1 VKIRISTFVSCFTSN
16 YLRFVNEQ
24 ERLIILIVENIES
37 IPFEARKDSALIFN
51 NLMRKNI
58 ANFASYMLENF
69 DIVKRLIEGYEQ
81 PDAALNCGSMIREC
95 IRHNSLASAILSSE
109 YLWKFFDS
117 YVHFPNFEVASD
129 AFNSLRD
136 LLVTVKN
143 KSISSA
149 FLDAHFTE
157 VFMHYEIL
165 LKKGNYVTRRR
176 ALKLLGELLLDRSNF
191 NIMIRFIASREHLK
205 VMLPP
210 SCSTLPCPNTD
221 IPSNHFMA
229 TSGLIILRGFA

>member
-1 VKIRISTFVSCFTSN
+1 
-16 YLRFVNEQ
+16 LQ
-24 ERLIILIVENIES
+24 EGLIVLLVENIES

-58 ANFASYMLENF
+58 ANFSSYMLENF

-95 IRHNSLASAILSSE
+95 IRHNALASAILNSE
-109 YLWKFFDS
+109 YLWKFFDT

-129 AFNSLRD
+129 AFNSMRD

-149 FLDAHFTE
+149 FLDMHFDD
-157 VFMHYEIL
+157 VFQHYEVL
-165 LKKGNYVTRRR
+165 LRKGNYVTRRR
-176 ALKLLGELLLDRSNF
+176 ALKLLGELLLDRTNF
-191 NIMIRFIASREHLK
+191 NVMIRYIASREHLK
-205 VMLPP
+205 ASSQ
-210 SCSTLPCPNTD
+210 SCVD
-221 IPSNHFMA
+221 IYHHY
-229 TSGLIILRGFA
+229 

>member
-1 VKIRISTFVSCFTSN
+1 
-16 YLRFVNEQ
+16 
-24 ERLIILIVENIES
+24 
-37 IPFEARKDSALIFN
+37 
-51 NLMRKNI
+51 MRKNI
-58 ANFASYMLENF
+58 ANFAGYVSDNF

-95 IRHNSLASAILSSE
+95 IRHSNLATAILNSE

-143 KSISSA
+143 KTISST
-149 FLDAHFTE
+149 FLETHFDE
-157 VFMHYEIL
+157 VFGHYEVL

-191 NIMIRFIASREHLK
+191 NVMIRFIASRDHLK
-205 VMLPP
+205 VMSCGLGWAGLPLCRTFLQLMRLF
-210 SCSTLPCPNTD
+210 SIYNTWKLPLCVDVSILPWAKHL
-221 IPSNHFMA
+221 PFHLEFH
-229 TSGLIILRGFA
+229 LIK

>member
-1 VKIRISTFVSCFTSN
+1 MIA
-16 YLRFVNEQ
+16 
-24 ERLIILIVENIES
+24 LIVENIES

-58 ANFASYMLENF
+58 ANFAGYVSDNF

-95 IRHNSLASAILSSE
+95 IRHSNLATSILNSE

-143 KSISSA
+143 KTISST
-149 FLDAHFTE
+149 FLETHFDE
-157 VFMHYEIL
+157 VFGHYEVL

-191 NIMIRFIASREHLK
+191 NVMIRFIASRDHLK
-205 VMLPP
+205 VM
-210 SCSTLPCPNTD
+210 SCGLGCLYITLFFNY
-221 IPSNHFMA
+221 SNCSPYTIHEHYLCALTCRSYHVQNIYPF
-229 TSGLIILRGFA
+229 I

>member
-1 VKIRISTFVSCFTSN
+1 M
-16 YLRFVNEQ
+16 
-24 ERLIILIVENIES
+24 ENIES

-58 ANFASYMLENF
+58 ANFAQYMLENF

-95 IRHNSLASAILSSE
+95 IRHNSLASAILNSE

-205 VMLPP
+205 VMLAL
-210 SCSTLPCPNTD
+210 SCPVLYFLVLSCT
-221 IPSNHFMA
+221 F
-229 TSGLIILRGFA
+229 

>member
-1 VKIRISTFVSCFTSN
+1 M
-16 YLRFVNEQ
+16 
-24 ERLIILIVENIES
+24 ES

-58 ANFASYMLENF
+58 ANFSSYMLENF

-95 IRHNSLASAILSSE
+95 IRHNALASAILNSE

-129 AFNSLRD
+129 AFNSMRD

-149 FLDAHFTE
+149 FLDMHFQE
-157 VFMHYEIL
+157 VFQHYEVL
-165 LKKGNYVTRRR
+165 LRKGNYVTRRR
-176 ALKLLGELLLDRSNF
+176 ALKLLGELLLDRTNF
-191 NIMIRFIASREHLK
+191 NVMIRYIASREHLK
-205 VMLPP
+205 ASYRKCCRTYCL
-210 SCSTLPCPNTD
+210 LKAQ
-221 IPSNHFMA
+221 HKKEEK
-229 TSGLIILRGFA
+229 

>member
-1 VKIRISTFVSCFTSN
+1 M
-16 YLRFVNEQ
+16 L
-24 ERLIILIVENIES
+24 VENIES

-58 ANFASYMLENF
+58 ANFSSYMLENF

-95 IRHNSLASAILSSE
+95 IRHNALASAILNSE

-129 AFNSLRD
+129 AFNSMRD

-149 FLDAHFTE
+149 FLDMHFEE
-157 VFMHYEIL
+157 VFQHYEVL
-165 LKKGNYVTRRR
+165 LRKGNYVTRRR
-176 ALKLLGELLLDRSNF
+176 ALKLLGELLLDRTNF
-191 NIMIRFIASREHLK
+191 NVMIRYIASREHLK
-205 VMLPP
+205 ASYRKCCRIYCLFKAQ
-210 SCSTLPCPNTD
+210 
-221 IPSNHFMA
+221 HKKEEK
-229 TSGLIILRGFA
+229 

>member
-1 VKIRISTFVSCFTSN
+1 M
-16 YLRFVNEQ
+16 L
-24 ERLIILIVENIES
+24 VENIES

-58 ANFASYMLENF
+58 ANFSSYMLENF

-95 IRHNSLASAILSSE
+95 IRHNALASAILNSE

-129 AFNSLRD
+129 AFNSMRD

-149 FLDAHFTE
+149 FLDMHFQE
-157 VFMHYEIL
+157 VFQHYEVL
-165 LKKGNYVTRRR
+165 LRKGNYVTRRR
-176 ALKLLGELLLDRSNF
+176 ALKLLGELLLDRTNF
-191 NIMIRFIASREHLK
+191 NVMIRYIASREHLK
-205 VMLPP
+205 ASYRKCCRTYCL
-210 SCSTLPCPNTD
+210 LKAQ
-221 IPSNHFMA
+221 HKKEEK
-229 TSGLIILRGFA
+229 

>member
-1 VKIRISTFVSCFTSN
+1 MPQKCHLHYFNNNITWQ
-16 YLRFVNEQ
+16 EQ
-24 ERLIILIVENIES
+24 LIALIVENIEN

-58 ANFASYMLENF
+58 ANFAGYVLDNF

-95 IRHNSLASAILSSE
+95 IRHNSLASSILSSE

-143 KSISSA
+143 KSISST
-149 FLDAHFTE
+149 FLDTHFEE
-157 VFMHYEIL
+157 VFSHYEVL

-191 NIMIRFIASREHLK
+191 NVMIRFIASRDHLK
-205 VMLPP
+205 VVTSVNAL
-210 SCSTLPCPNTD
+210 TLYWSVVDAFYKTERGWGWVDPQYFKC
-221 IPSNHFMA
+221 
-229 TSGLIILRGFA
+229 LLLR